1 MRISDW
7 SSVVCSSDLADVL
20 VVGRHEPTLEERR
33 LVIGVV
39 AVFVGVVRLEGGW
52 LDGGICHD
60 QRSEVGAGATGA
72 AAGVGMVGAATGAAA
87 PAPAAGCAGAAAA
100 SLGRASGGESV
111 CQSVCV
117 SVFALALTNK
127 QPQT

>member
-52 LDGGICHD
+52 QDGGICHD

-87 PAPAAGCAGAAAA
+87 SAPARSEEHTYELQ
-100 SLGRASGGESV
+100 SLMRISYA
-111 CQSVCV
+111 
-117 SVFALALTNK
+117 VFCLKKNK
-127 QPQT
+127 IDR